1 MRFGVI
7 SMATNILDKPT
18 GEDGLRRQLGLASAT
33 AMVAGEVIAAGIFLT
48 PAAMAKSVGSPF
60 WLLVIWLVVSAM
72 TLSGAL
78 CYGELAGR
86 FPRAGGTYVYL
97 HETFGARIAFLYGWM
112 CLLVLDPGLTA
123 ALATGVAVYAAYIF
137 HWTPAAIKLAAVILI
152 LALCLMNI
160 LSIRLSTGF
169 LRWATWLKLGVLG
182 FLVVWAFAF
191 HLGSWSNL
199 SPFFAQRVGSLPL
212 GPALGA
218 GMVAAFFS
226 FGGWWDVSKMAGE
239 VRDPARTLPRAMAL
253 GVVIVAAVYILVSAV
268 FLYLISLE
276 NVTSNDAFVAQAGE
290 ILFGK
295 VGGIVLAGI
304 VIVCVVGGLA
314 AFVLSVPRVYYAM
327 AQDGLFVPAVAE
339 LHPRFGTPMNAILI
353 QAAVA
358 SALVLLGSFQQILG
372 YFIFSAVV
380 FLGLTVAGLFV
391 ARRQG
396 RVVADVVL
404 TWGYPVTPVVFLLL
418 VVLLLGLLLM
428 HGLREP
434 LLGAAVV
441 LAGLPVYV
449 VLRKA

>member
-1 MRFGVI
+1 METQI
-7 SMATNILDKPT
+7 SDKPI
-18 GEDGLRRQLGLASAT
+18 EAKLERHLGLASAT
-33 AMVAGEVIAAGIFLT
+33 AVVAGEVIAAGIFLT

-60 WLLVIWLVVSAM
+60 WLLMVWLVVAAM

-86 FPRAGGTYVYL
+86 YPRTGGTYVYL
-97 HETFGARIAFLYGWM
+97 HESFGARLAFLYGWM

-123 ALATGVAVYAAYIF
+123 ALATGTAAYAAYVF
-137 HWTPAAIKLAAVILI
+137 HWTPMVVKLMAVSLI
-152 LALCLMNI
+152 LLLCLMNI
-160 LSIRLSTGF
+160 LSIRASAGF
-169 LRWATWLKLGVLG
+169 LRWVTWLKLGVLG
-182 FLVVWAFAF
+182 LLVVWAFAF
-191 HLGSWSNL
+191 HLGAWENF
-199 SPFFAQRVGSLPL
+199 SPFVVQHEGSLPL
-212 GPALGA
+212 LPALGA
-218 GMVAAFFS
+218 GMVAASFS

-253 GVVIVAAVYILVSAV
+253 GVVIVAVVYIMVSAV
-268 FLYLISLE
+268 FMYLIPLDK
-276 NVTSNDAFVAQAGE
+276 VTSNDAFVAQAGE

-304 VIVCVVGGLA
+304 VIVCIVGGLA

-327 AQDGLFVPAVAE
+327 AQDGLFVPAVAK

-358 SALVLLGSFQQILG
+358 SALVLLGSFEQILG

-391 ARRQG
+391 ARARG
-396 RVVADVVL
+396 RAAADVVL
-404 TWGYPVTPVVFLLL
+404 TWGYPATPMVFLLL
-418 VVLLLGLLLM
+418 VLLLVGLLLI

-441 LAGLPVYV
+441 LAGWPVYEIV
-449 VLRKA
+449 RRK

>member
-1 MRFGVI
+1 
-7 SMATNILDKPT
+7 MATVAEKPA
-18 GEDGLRRQLGLASAT
+18 GAELERRLGLASAT
-33 AMVAGEVIAAGIFLT
+33 AVVAGEVIAAGIFLT

-60 WLLVIWLVVSAM
+60 WLLVIWLVVAGM

-86 FPRAGGTYVYL
+86 FPRTGGTYVYL
-97 HETFGARIAFLYGWM
+97 HETLGARVAFLYGWM

-123 ALATGVAVYAAYIF
+123 ALATGTAAYAAYIF
-137 HWTPAAIKLAAVILI
+137 HWTPMVIKLAAVILI

-160 LSIRLSTGF
+160 LSIRVSAGF

-182 FLVVWAFAF
+182 VLVVWTFAF
-191 HLGSWSNL
+191 HLGSWSNF
-199 SPFFAQRVGSLPL
+199 SPFIAQRAGSLPL

-218 GMVAAFFS
+218 AMVAASFS

-268 FLYLISLE
+268 FVYLIPLDK
-276 NVTSNDAFVAQAGE
+276 VTSNDAFVAQAGE

-295 VGGIVLAGI
+295 VGGVALAGI
-304 VIVCVVGGLA
+304 VIVCVLGGLA

-327 AQDGLFVPAVAE
+327 AQDGLFVPAMAK

-353 QAAVA
+353 QAGVA

-391 ARRQG
+391 ARARS
-396 RVVADVVL
+396 RAAADVVL

-434 LLGAAVV
+434 LLGLAVV
-441 LAGLPVYV
+441 LAGLPVYA

>member
-1 MRFGVI
+1 MVE
-7 SMATNILDKPT
+7 KPASASLSGT
-18 GEDGLRRQLGLASAT
+18 GLERQLGLASAT
-33 AMVAGEVIAAGIFLT
+33 AVVAGEVIAAGIFLT
-48 PAAMAKSVGSPF
+48 PAAMAKAVGSPF
-60 WLLVIWLVVSAM
+60 WLLIIWLVVAGM

-123 ALATGVAVYAAYIF
+123 ALATGTAGYAAYIF
-137 HWTPAAIKLAAVILI
+137 HWTPAVIKLVAVILI
-152 LALCLMNI
+152 LVLCLMNI
-160 LSIRLSTGF
+160 LSIRVSAGF

-182 FLVVWAFAF
+182 LLVVWAFAF
-191 HLGSWSNL
+191 RLGSWSNF
-199 SPFFAQRVGSLPL
+199 SPFIAQRAGSLPL

-218 GMVAAFFS
+218 AMVAAFFS

-253 GVVIVAAVYILVSAV
+253 GVVIVGVVYILVSAV
-268 FLYLISLE
+268 FLYLIPVE
-276 NVTSNDAFVAQAGE
+276 KVTSNNAFVAQAGE

-295 VGGIVLAGI
+295 VGGIVLAGV
-304 VIVCVVGGLA
+304 VIVCVAGGLA

-327 AQDGLFVPAVAE
+327 AQDGLFVPSVAK

-380 FLGLTVAGLFV
+380 FLGLTVAGLFI
-391 ARRQG
+391 ARG
-396 RVVADVVL
+396 RGRAAADVVL
-404 TWGYPVTPVVFLLL
+404 TWGYPATPVVFLLL
-418 VVLLLGLLLM
+418 VILLLALLLM

-441 LAGLPVYV
+441 LAGLPVYA
-449 VLRKA
+449 VLKRSA